1 MELVHVSS
9 IMIGR
14 IIPYSE
20 VFVSLTLN
28 LDEAAA
34 LTDLVSS
41 LKAHKDASVQRV
53 AAELLAT
60 LEESLDKAAAYKARK
75 ST

>member
-1 MELVHVSS
+1 
-9 IMIGR
+9 MIGR

-41 LKAHKDASVQRV
+41 LKTHKDASVQRV
-53 AAELLAT
+53 ATELLAT